1 MIEKCFPAALD
12 QLEPVQMFVLEQLK
26 NYSYSERIR
35 AQLDV
40 AVEEIFVNIARYAY
54 PPDQPGWARIRCHVD
69 RAPPRIT
76 IQFID
81 RGIPFNPLKKKD
93 ADITLSAEQRQI
105 GGLGI
110 LMVKRSMD
118 QIHYLY
124 EDGQN
129 ILTLVKNLN
138 TPAVG
143 GNK

>member
-12 QLEPVQMFVLEQLK
+12 QLEPVQKFVLEQLK
-26 NYSYSERIR
+26 EYSYSERVR

-40 AVEEIFVNIARYAY
+40 AVEEIFVNIAHYAY

-69 RAPPRIT
+69 QPPPRIT
-76 IQFID
+76 IQFMD
-81 RGIPFNPLKKKD
+81 QGVPFNPLKKK
-93 ADITLSAEQRQI
+93 AAEQRQI

-118 QIHYLY
+118 QVHYQY

-129 ILTLVKNLN
+129 ILTLVKNLD
-138 TPAVG
+138 TAPVG
-143 GNK
+143 GSE